1 MKGNPEGSE
10 TTDAWDIK
18 TTALVVK
25 KHFNVSK
32 KSIEQLQSSEVK
44 NVDKYVHIQLLCGR
58 IG

>member
-32 KSIEQLQSSEVK
+32 KSIEQLQSSEVR
-44 NVDKYVHIQLLCGR
+44 NVDKYYICGKR
-58 IG
+58 G